1 MAKTDIS
8 VTSRVVFA
16 DKAYKSRTIVLS
28 DGRSFAVE
36 RGRIEA
42 DDPALIA
49 YLEQHPDFERVA
61 GE

>member
-8 VTSRVVFA
+8 VTSRAVFA